1 MTQQQSKMATSD
13 YDDEP
18 SYCDILMVGRTGF
31 GKSTVGN
38 KLLGIDPETKSLL
51 GEHEEGEDITT
62 VIQQWDFDGDK
73 RPYFETGD
81 GMESVTKKCK
91 VLSNEKKIIRVLDT
105 VGFAD
110 SENTRKYGVIKGNL
124 QSFRWILQA
133 QRGYDLRFSR
143 VVYFLPT
150 RGPPER
156 GEGTI
161 QEEIKVMYSFFGEM
175 IFNIMVIVV
184 TNKKQDRYQQF
195 GFSEEDITA
204 TEDVFKFVFRKATG
218 ADLPKF
224 PPVKYIPFN
233 ENYKK
238 VRNTI
243 IGAEVI
249 SDAEKMFFSP
259 EFPKQRNFGIDID
272 GDTIPTVPRNELRQA
287 FKKRSVCFRFE
298 DRCSRCAIKLVHERQ
313 PSGEELP
320 VAVIYENGD
329 EEVYDNSYCHPFFIP
344 KYSQP
349 VKIIGGIVHIMLL
362 GLGKVYEVV
371 LNRKSW
377 PGFLNDEE
385 MCVKCKKPP
394 GSDSCAPVNQYV
406 KINGEKYKVDHKR
419 ELDALQILEE
429 EG

>member
-1 MTQQQSKMATSD
+1 MIVM
-13 YDDEP
+13 
-18 SYCDILMVGRTGF
+18 
-31 GKSTVGN
+31 KSPVTVTFSWLEGLGLE
-38 KLLGIDPETKSLL
+38 KVLLGINPETKLL
-51 GEHEEGEDITT
+51 FGEHEEGEDITT
-62 VIQQWDFDGDK
+62 VITQWDFDGDK
-73 RPYFETGD
+73 RPYFETGE

-91 VLSNEKKIIRVLDT
+91 VLSNEKEIIRVLDT

-133 QRGYDLRFSR
+133 QRGYDLQFTR
-143 VVYFLPT
+143 VVYFFPM

-184 TNKKQDRYQQF
+184 TNHKQDRYQQF
-195 GFSEEDITA
+195 GFSEGDITA
-204 TEDVFKFVFRKATG
+204 TEDVFKFAFRKATG
-218 ADLPKF
+218 TDLPKF
-224 PPVKYIPFN
+224 PPVRYIPFN

-238 VRNTI
+238 VQNTI

-259 EFPKQRNFGIDID
+259 EFPKERNFDIDID

-287 FKKRSVCFRFE
+287 FQKRGVCFRFE
-298 DRCSRCAIKLVHERQ
+298 DRCTRCAIKIVHERQ
-313 PSGEELP
+313 PSGEKIP
-320 VAVIYENGD
+320 IAVIFENGD

-344 KYSQP
+344 KYSER

-362 GLGKVYEVV
+362 GLGKVFEVV

-377 PGFLNDEE
+377 PGFFNDEE
-385 MCVKCKKPP
+385 ICVKCKKPP

-406 KINGEKYKVDHKR
+406 NINGEKYKVDHTR
-419 ELDALQILEE
+419 ELDTLQVLAEE
-429 EG
+429 D